1 MSIVIVCD
9 KGREEPIKWLENGL
23 DCPYELKIEQITV
36 GDYAILKNGKI
47 AISIER
53 KTWTD
58 LASTIKDPKRKAN
71 HSKLLK
77 LREETGCSIIYI
89 IEGTA
94 FPSPSH
100 KFSRIPCKNLTAYLH
115 HLVLRD
121 NCAYIQT
128 KNVQHTAETIIQL
141 ADSLSTLK
149 DKDVFGGDEAPMATN
164 ETSIVEDESSNN
176 ENKPSNNENK
186 PFNNENEPSNNEN
199 EVSMLDE
206 LEETADI
213 PVSSSTNQD
222 TSAFDRLKQRD
233 PLSTNV
239 IIESMLL
246 AVPGITSLSMPIIKK
261 TITLRE
267 LLMNDVTK
275 KISELKYIS
284 GNKIGPKRAS
294 VINNGAK
301 NVVTHKKILASIPGV
316 TDKTANIILNNF
328 TIEYIMD
335 TIKQKELADII
346 KSTKT
351 KIINGEIVEKKTRL
365 GNALSKKIISII
377 RSI

>member
-9 KGREEPIKWLENGL
+9 KGREEPVKWLENGL

-149 DKDVFGGDEAPMATN
+149 DKDIFGGDEAPVATN
-164 ETSIVEDESSNN
+164 ETSNAEDEPSNN
-176 ENKPSNNENK
+176 ENKPSNNEN
-186 PFNNENEPSNNEN
+186 
-199 EVSMLDE
+199 EVSILNE
-206 LEETADI
+206 LEETVEI
-213 PVSSSTNQD
+213 PVTSSTNQD

-239 IIESMLL
+239 IIEAMLL
-246 AVPGITSLSMPIIKK
+246 AIPGITSLSMPIIKK

-316 TDKTANIILNNF
+316 TDKTAHIILDNF